1 MDSLKEFETYSICIQ
16 KLMKEKNVSLLPGKR
31 SKWKETLEKELCI
44 EVTSYE
50 KKWWVKIK
58 QNDLV

>member
-50 KKWWVKIK
+50 KKMVG
-58 QNDLV
+58 QN